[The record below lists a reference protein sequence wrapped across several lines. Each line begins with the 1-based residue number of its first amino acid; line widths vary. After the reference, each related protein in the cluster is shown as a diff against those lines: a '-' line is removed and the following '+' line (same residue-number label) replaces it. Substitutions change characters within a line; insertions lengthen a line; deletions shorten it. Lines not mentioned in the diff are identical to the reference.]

1 MHTVWGALV
10 GGVIVLHYGY
20 LAYLISGGFLAWRWP
35 GSIVA
40 HIAAAVW
47 AVLIVV
53 TKVPCPLTSLQNNLR
68 ERAGQRPLSGSFVEI
83 YVRGTLFPADRIGLA
98 QAVVAV
104 IIVGSWFGF
113 GYAVRPGLQRRRH
126 PQH

>member
-126 PQH
+126 PRH